1 MASTKAKLTGK
12 HSSNVN
18 DHSGNTWEIMK
29 PFVHFGLKAIGL
41 IAGTLLIIIKNIP
54 KHDKAVEPDNR
65 NRIIKYKHSCKNQL

>member
-12 HSSNVN
+12 HSSNVEE
-18 DHSGNTWEIMK
+18 HSGNAWEVMK

-54 KHDKAVEPDNR
+54 KHDKAGEPDQK
-65 NRIIKYKHSCKNQL
+65 NRIIKI